1 MDILKHIKVVPD
13 FPKAG
18 INFYDIGSLMT
29 QPPVWAAAIES
40 LDDMARPYAPDI
52 IMGIESRGFL
62 VGLPVAQALGV
73 PFGMIRKKGKL
84 PGAVIS
90 LEYDLEYGSDCIE
103 MQKGVV
109 ESGARVVI
117 LDDLLATG
125 GTMAATGALVRQ
137 AGAQPVCGIAMIEL
151 DGLGGRAKLDFP
163 FKALVKA
170 AG

>member
-1 MDILKHIKVVPD
+1 MDILSHIKVIQD
-13 FPKAG
+13 FPKPG
-18 INFYDIGSLMT
+18 ISFYDIGSLMT
-29 QPPVWAAAIES
+29 QPAVWTQIIEA
-40 LDDMARPYAPDI
+40 MAEKTRPYAPDI

-62 VGLPVAQALGV
+62 VGFPVAQALGI

-103 MQKGVV
+103 MQKDVIK
-109 ESGARVVI
+109 SGQRVAI

-125 GTMAATGALVRQ
+125 GTMAASGALIRQ
-137 AGAQPVCGIAMIEL
+137 AAAQPVCGIAMIEL
-151 DGLGGRAKLDFP
+151 DGLGGSTKLDFP
-163 FKALVKA
+163 FETLVSA